1 MTGSLGAEVLVFS
14 GLLLLALIGIALYA
28 SHWERAKSQAQ
39 DPREEHELGG
49 RNLSLLVLLGTLY
62 ATQYSG
68 NSFVGFTGKAARDG
82 YWFLGSMIFMQAV
95 IVFYLLFAPGLFALS
110 RRRFY
115 RTPGD
120 FIFDRFAHRPLH
132 VLANLVMLFALL
144 NFVLSQ
150 LVAIGKITLVL
161 GGGIHP
167 AWGIFILAVLMVSYE
182 NLGGMRAVAWTD
194 VFQGI
199 LLLTGAVGMFLFLEF
214 YVGGMAGALET
225 YERLWPAKV
234 DPPTG
239 RKLASWAG
247 SLLLLGIGASVYPHA
262 IQRIYAARSEQ
273 TLKRSMAIMVFM
285 PLVTTL
291 PLVLA
296 GIKAQALAGSSQD
309 LGDTAMPYLLNF
321 MSQWRLGSMLAVVVL
336 AGVVAAMM
344 STADSALLTISSVF
358 NRDILERYVCPGR
371 PSRFYL
377 NIGKATSWV
386 VVLSLAGIAAW
397 SVAKGFTIWQIMSIK
412 LELLMQIAPVFWI
425 GVRTSRLRGSAAFAG
440 MLAGVGFTLGAWFW
454 AHRTMWGI
462 QAGLWGLAINLG
474 ICLMAL
480 TLWPRRARGIA

>member
-1 MTGSLGAEVLVFS
+1 MTVSFGTEALLFA

-28 SHWERAKSQAQ
+28 SHRERARFLGR

-49 RNLSLLVLLGTLY
+49 RNLSLVVLLGTLY
-62 ATQYSG
+62 ASQYSG

-95 IVFYLLFAPGLFALS
+95 IVFYLLFAPRLFALS
-110 RRRFY
+110 RQRFY

-120 FIFDRFAHRPLH
+120 FILDRFGHRPLH
-132 VLANLVMLFALL
+132 LLANLVMLFALL

-150 LVAIGKITLVL
+150 LVAIGKIMLVL

-167 AWGIFILAVLMVSYE
+167 AWGIFTLAVLMVLYE

-194 VFQGI
+194 VFQGV
-199 LLLTGAVGMFLFLEF
+199 LLLVGVTGMFLFLEF
-214 YVGGMAGALET
+214 HAGGMTGALET

-239 RKLASWAG
+239 QKLASWAG

-291 PLVLA
+291 PLVLV
-296 GIKAQALAGSSQD
+296 GIQAQALAGSEKA
-309 LGDTAMPYLLNF
+309 LGDQAMPFILNH
-321 MSQWRLGSMLAVVVL
+321 MSQWRLGSILAVVVL
-336 AGVVAAMM
+336 AGAVAAMM

-397 SVAKGFTIWQIMSIK
+397 SVARGFTIWQILSIK
-412 LELLMQIAPVFWI
+412 LELLMQIAPAFWI
-425 GVRTSRLRGSAAFAG
+425 GVRTTRLRGSAAFAG

-454 AHRTMWGI
+454 AHKTVWGL

-480 TLWPRRARGIA
+480 AWWPRRARGIA